1 MKHTPLKRKTPL
13 RQVSAKRKFAAMTP
27 AARRAAKLAPGKPL
41 KAVAIRAASRR
52 LRQGR
57 STAKP
62 SAAEQTRFQHIRVV
76 GCIACMLGDQRGF
89 GRTEVHH
96 LLVGGK
102 HGQKRRGHAF
112 TIGLCGW
119 HHQGTRPQGMHERE
133 GRKAYG
139 PSFKLHARAF
149 RETYGQDDELL
160 DYQNTLI
167 ARRTAA
173 QDRTTK
179 NTGITHERT

>member
-1 MKHTPLKRKTPL
+1 MKQTPLKRKTPL
-13 RQVSAKRKFAAMTP
+13 RRVSDKRKFAAMTP
-27 AARRAAKLAPGKPL
+27 AARRPTKQAPGKPQ
-41 KAVAIRAASRR
+41 KAVAIRPSARR

-57 STAKP
+57 STPKP
-62 SAAEQTRFQHIRVV
+62 SAAEQQRFTQIRAI
-76 GCIACMLGDQRGF
+76 GCIACIKGSDRGF

-119 HHQGTRPQGMHERE
+119 HHQGTRPQGMHERD
-133 GRKAYG
+133 GRRVYG

-149 RETYGQDDELL
+149 REVYGQDDELL
-160 DYQNTLI
+160 AYQNTLI
-167 ARRTAA
+167 ARRAA
-173 QDRTTK
+173 APVRTTT
-179 NTGITHERT
+179 NPGTNHECT

>member
-1 MKHTPLKRKTPL
+1 MKHTPLKRKTAL
-13 RQVSAKRKFAAMTP
+13 RQMSEKRKFAAMTP
-27 AARRAAKLAPGKPL
+27 AARRPAKIVPGKAL
-41 KAVAIRAASRR
+41 KAVAIRPSARR

-57 STAKP
+57 STDKP
-62 SAAEQTRFQHIRVV
+62 TASDQARFEQIRAI
-76 GCIACMLGDQRGF
+76 GCIACLRSLGRGF

-119 HHQGTRPQGMHERE
+119 HHQGNRPHGMHERD

-139 PSFKLHARAF
+139 PSYKLHARAF
-149 RETYGQDDELL
+149 RQEYGQDDELL
-160 DYQNTLI
+160 TYQNALI
-167 ARRTAA
+167 ARRMASRA
-173 QDRTTK
+173 QQTQ
-179 NTGITHERT
+179 NTGTNHERT